1 MFFRFKNHINFL
13 LIIFFFILMGCK
25 LQEPL
30 KTHGII
36 FLENRAAKLTINQSN
51 KNDTVKIL
59 GQPQIKSDEVSDS
72 WIYVER
78 ILSKGKYHK
87 LGKHIMKEN
96 NVLVLHFDKFGI
108 LQEKEYYEKD
118 DINKIKFSESFTENQ
133 MTRKSFVQKFLQ
145 SVKSKMYRN
154 R

>member
-1 MFFRFKNHINFL
+1 
-13 LIIFFFILMGCK
+13 MGCK

-59 GQPQIKSDEVSDS
+59 GQPQVKSDEASDS

-87 LGKHIMKEN
+87 LGKHVMKEN

-108 LQEKEYYEKD
+108 LEEKEYYGKD

-154 R
+154 K

>member
-1 MFFRFKNHINFL
+1 
-13 LIIFFFILMGCK
+13 MGCK

-30 KTHGII
+30 KTHGIV

-59 GQPQIKSDEVSDS
+59 GQPQVKSDEENDS

-87 LGKHIMKEN
+87 LGKHVMKEN
-96 NVLVLHFDKFGI
+96 NVLVLHFNKFGI
-108 LQEKEYYEKD
+108 LEKKEYYEKD

-154 R
+154 K

>member
-1 MFFRFKNHINFL
+1 MNFIFKKHFNYIS
-13 LIIFFFILMGCK
+13 IILFFILIGCK

-30 KTHGII
+30 KTHGIV

-78 ILSKGKYHK
+78 ILSKGK
-87 LGKHIMKEN
+87 
-96 NVLVLHFDKFGI
+96 
-108 LQEKEYYEKD
+108 
-118 DINKIKFSESFTENQ
+118 
-133 MTRKSFVQKFLQ
+133 
-145 SVKSKMYRN
+145 
-154 R
+154 

>member
-1 MFFRFKNHINFL
+1 
-13 LIIFFFILMGCK
+13 MGCK

-87 LGKHIMKEN
+87 LGKHVMKEN

-108 LQEKEYYEKD
+108 LEEKEYYGKD
-118 DINKIKFSESFTENQ
+118 DINKIKFSESITENQ

-154 R
+154 K

>member
-1 MFFRFKNHINFL
+1 
-13 LIIFFFILMGCK
+13 MGCK

-30 KTHGII
+30 KTHGIV

-87 LGKHIMKEN
+87 LGKHVMKEN

-108 LQEKEYYEKD
+108 LEEKEYYGKD
-118 DINKIKFSESFTENQ
+118 DINKIKFSENFTENQ
-133 MTRKSFVQKFLQ
+133 MSRKSFVQKFLQ

-154 R
+154 K

>member
-1 MFFRFKNHINFL
+1 MFSFFKNHFIKIT
-13 LIIFFFILMGCK
+13 LISIILSGCK

-30 KTHGII
+30 KTHGIV

-78 ILSKGKYHK
+78 ILTKGKYHK
-87 LGKHIMKEN
+87 LGQHVMNEN
-96 NVLVLHFDKFGI
+96 NILVLHFDKFGI
-108 LQEKEYYEKD
+108 LEEKEYYEMD

-145 SVKSKMYRN
+145 SIKTKMYRN
-154 R
+154 K

>member
-1 MFFRFKNHINFL
+1 
-13 LIIFFFILMGCK
+13 MGCK

-87 LGKHIMKEN
+87 LGKHVMKEN

-108 LQEKEYYEKD
+108 LEEKEYYGKD
-118 DINKIKFSESFTENQ
+118 DINKIKFSESITENQ
-133 MTRKSFVQKFLQ
+133 MTR
-145 SVKSKMYRN
+145 
-154 R
+154 

>member
-1 MFFRFKNHINFL
+1 
-13 LIIFFFILMGCK
+13 MGCK

-30 KTHGII
+30 KTHGIV

-59 GQPQIKSDEVSDS
+59 GQPQVKSDEASDS

-87 LGKHIMKEN
+87 LGKHVMKEN
-96 NVLVLHFDKFGI
+96 NVLVLHFNKFGI
-108 LQEKEYYEKD
+108 LEKKEYYEKD

-154 R
+154 K

>member
-1 MFFRFKNHINFL
+1 
-13 LIIFFFILMGCK
+13 MGCK

-87 LGKHIMKEN
+87 LGKHVMKEN

-108 LQEKEYYEKD
+108 LEEKEYYGKD

-154 R
+154 K

>member
-1 MFFRFKNHINFL
+1 
-13 LIIFFFILMGCK
+13 MGCK

-72 WIYVER
+72 PGFMLREFCLR
-78 ILSKGKYHK
+78 A
-87 LGKHIMKEN
+87 N
-96 NVLVLHFDKFGI
+96 TTN
-108 LQEKEYYEKD
+108 
-118 DINKIKFSESFTENQ
+118 
-133 MTRKSFVQKFLQ
+133 
-145 SVKSKMYRN
+145 
-154 R
+154 

>member
-1 MFFRFKNHINFL
+1 
-13 LIIFFFILMGCK
+13 MGCK

-87 LGKHIMKEN
+87 LGKHVMKEN

-108 LQEKEYYEKD
+108 LEEKEYYGKD
-118 DINKIKFSESFTENQ
+118 DINKIKFSENFTENQ
-133 MTRKSFVQKFLQ
+133 MSRKSFVQKFLQ

-154 R
+154 K

>member
-1 MFFRFKNHINFL
+1 
-13 LIIFFFILMGCK
+13 MGCK

-30 KTHGII
+30 KTHGIV

-59 GQPQIKSDEVSDS
+59 GQPQVKSDEINDS

-87 LGKHIMKEN
+87 LGKHVMKEN
-96 NVLVLHFDKFGI
+96 NVLVLHFNKFGI
-108 LQEKEYYEKD
+108 LEKKEYYEKD

-154 R
+154 K

>member
-1 MFFRFKNHINFL
+1 
-13 LIIFFFILMGCK
+13 MGCK

-59 GQPQIKSDEVSDS
+59 GQPQVKSDEASDS

-87 LGKHIMKEN
+87 LGKHVMKEN
-96 NVLVLHFDKFGI
+96 NVLVLHFNKFGI
-108 LQEKEYYEKD
+108 LEAKEYYDKD
-118 DINKIKFSESFTENQ
+118 DINSLCASIGRCPLDNA
-133 MTRKSFVQKFLQ
+133 RKRRCTLIWRSHLG
-145 SVKSKMYRN
+145 SAT
-154 R
+154 

>member
-1 MFFRFKNHINFL
+1 MNVSGL
-13 LIIFFFILMGCK
+13 C
-25 LQEPL
+25 
-30 KTHGII
+30 II

-59 GQPQIKSDEVSDS
+59 GQPQIKSEEVSDS

-87 LGKHIMKEN
+87 LGKHVMKEN

-108 LQEKEYYEKD
+108 LEKKEYYGKD
-118 DINKIKFSESFTENQ
+118 DINKIKFSEGFTENQ

-154 R
+154 K

>member
-1 MFFRFKNHINFL
+1 
-13 LIIFFFILMGCK
+13 MGCK

-59 GQPQIKSDEVSDS
+59 GQPQIKSEEVSDS

-87 LGKHIMKEN
+87 LGKHVMKEN

-108 LQEKEYYEKD
+108 LEEKEYYGKD
-118 DINKIKFSESFTENQ
+118 DINKIKFSESITENQ